1 MSKLKISRFV
11 LQFKALTVLQLPE
24 YAGSAL
30 RGAFGHALKSIACL
44 TANRN
49 RGMCSCQPVESCLY
63 RQLFDPSKR
72 EISAISQVQ
81 DIPPPFVIEPYG
93 LPTHLETEQ
102 VACFNMVLI
111 GHLAH
116 SQLAIIQLAWQR
128 ALHDGI
134 GLKQEN
140 GQRGSAALIQMEI
153 VSQPEPDPRNPG
165 NLQLD
170 LLSPLRLAERGKLI
184 QPDTLDAA
192 VLFKALIR
200 RIGVLGELYGQP
212 LTLNYA
218 ELNRH
223 IAQLKMEKQ
232 LGWMDWFRYSNR
244 QKQDM
249 PLGGLVGNI
258 QLHLV
263 PDELWQLI
271 YIGQWLHVGKNSVF
285 GLGHYQVNPIK
296 SPDV

>member
-1 MSKLKISRFV
+1 MTTLKVSRYII
-11 LQFKALTVLQLPE
+11 QFKALTPLQLPE

-44 TANRN
+44 SAYHN
-49 RGMCSCQPVESCLY
+49 RGVCNCQPIESCLY
-63 RQLFDPSKR
+63 RQLFDPVKR
-72 EISAISQVQ
+72 EINSFARLQ
-81 DIPPPFVIEPYG
+81 DIPPPFVIEVYG
-93 LPTHLETEQ
+93 LPHHLEAGQ
-102 VACFNMVLI
+102 VAYFNMVII
-111 GHLAH
+111 GDMAHL
-116 SQLAIIQLAWQR
+116 QLGLIQLAWQR

-140 GQRGSAALIQMEI
+140 GQRGRATLIHMEML
-153 VSQPEPDPRNPG
+153 SQPEPASRNSD

-184 QPDTLDAA
+184 QPDNLDAS

-200 RIGVLGELYGQP
+200 RIGVLAELYGQP
-212 LTLNYA
+212 LTLDYL

-249 PLGGLVGNI
+249 PLGGLVGSI
-258 QLHLV
+258 KLQAV
-263 PDELWQLI
+263 SDELWQLI
-271 YIGQWLHVGKNSVF
+271 YIGQWMHVGKNTVF
-285 GLGHYQVNPIK
+285 GLGHYQVTPI
-296 SPDV
+296 

>member
-1 MSKLKISRFV
+1 MPNFLISRYRIYY
-11 LQFKALTVLQLPE
+11 QTITPITLPD

-30 RGAFGHALKSIACL
+30 RGAFGHALKNIACF
-44 TANRN
+44 TAARHQ
-49 RGMCSCQPVESCLY
+49 GVCMCAASQCIY
-63 RQLFDPSKR
+63 RQLFDPEKKKLVNQR
-72 EISAISQVQ
+72 EQ
-81 DIPPPFVIEPYG
+81 DIAPPLMVEPR
-93 LPTHLETEQ
+93 PHPAQLEAGQ
-102 VACFNMVLI
+102 QSYFDLVLI
-111 GHLAH
+111 GHFAH

-140 GQRGSAALIQMEI
+140 GQRGRATLIHMEI
-153 VSQPEPDPRNPG
+153 VSQPEPAPRNPG

-184 QPDTLDAA
+184 QPDTLDAS

-200 RIGVLGELYGQP
+200 RIGVLAELYGQP
-212 LTLNYA
+212 LTLDYL

-249 PLGGLVGNI
+249 PLGGLVGSVK
-258 QLHLV
+258 LHAV
-263 PDELWQLI
+263 SDELWQLI

-285 GLGHYQVNPIK
+285 GLGNYQVTPIK
-296 SPDV
+296 SPSV

>member
-1 MSKLKISRFV
+1 MSNLKISRYCV
-11 LQFKALTVLQLPE
+11 QFKTTTPIQLPE

-49 RGMCSCQPVESCLY
+49 RGICSCQPVESCLY

-72 EISAISQVQ
+72 EIAAICRVQ
-81 DIPPPFVIEPYG
+81 DIPPPFVIEFYG

-102 VACFNMVLI
+102 VACFNMVLM
-111 GHLAH
+111 GCFAH

-128 ALHDGI
+128 ALHAGI
-134 GLKQEN
+134 GLKQAN
-140 GQRGSAALIQMEI
+140 GQRGSATFTAMEI
-153 VSQPEPDPRNPG
+153 MSQPERVPANPG
-165 NLQLD
+165 HLQLD

-184 QPDTLDAA
+184 QPDSLDAA

-200 RIGVLGELYGQP
+200 RMGILTELYGQP
-212 LTLNYA
+212 LKLDYAQLNHY
-218 ELNRH
+218 

-232 LGWMDWFRYSNR
+232 LGWMEWFRYSNR

-249 PLGGLVGNI
+249 PLGGLLGSI
-258 QLHLV
+258 TLHCV
-263 PDELWQLI
+263 SDELWQLI
-271 YIGQWLHVGKNSVF
+271 YLGQWLHVGKNTVF
-285 GLGHYQVNPIK
+285 GLGHYRVVHNALT
-296 SPDV
+296 D